1 MTSFWVVA
9 GIFIVGAL
17 LFVLPTLWSKRNRQT
32 GVARDATNVS
42 IYRDQLSELNNDLR
56 NDILTHEQFE
66 HSKRELQQRMLQDI
80 PEGEVIE
87 AASTGGNRNIA
98 TITLTTLTVPLLA
111 VSLYLWLGN
120 TKALLP
126 QPPVEQAPMS
136 AGEGHANFSAVLE
149 SLIERLNNQP
159 DDAEGWL
166 MLGRTYAMMQRFDEA
181 KNAYE
186 KTLALTPDNSQV
198 ITDYAD
204 ILAMTNDGSL
214 LGEPL
219 ELINKALRLD
229 PDNPKALALAGT
241 AEFERGRFN
250 DAAVYWEKLLALIPA
265 SESELTES
273 VKNSIAEAKS
283 LASGK
288 GSMLASAQDQSSG
301 NRTPPPANKP
311 ESVAGAAASTSSG
324 TLSGQVTLSPA
335 LAGKGSPNDSLYIFA
350 RAKVGPK
357 APLATLRMEV
367 KDLPATFSLSDAMAR
382 SGVQLSSF
390 ADEMVVGARISKSGS
405 PMPQSGDL
413 QGFSQPVRIGAK
425 GITVVIDQQLP

>member
-1 MTSFWVVA
+1 
-9 GIFIVGAL
+9 
-17 LFVLPTLWSKRNRQT
+17 
-32 GVARDATNVS
+32 
-42 IYRDQLSELNNDLR
+42 
-56 NDILTHEQFE
+56 
-66 HSKRELQQRMLQDI
+66 
-80 PEGEVIE
+80 
-87 AASTGGNRNIA
+87 
-98 TITLTTLTVPLLA
+98 
-111 VSLYLWLGN
+111 
-120 TKALLP
+120 
-126 QPPVEQAPMS
+126 
-136 AGEGHANFSAVLE
+136 VLE
-149 SLIERLNNQP
+149 NLIERLKNQP
-159 DDAEGWL
+159 DDPEGWL

-204 ILAMTNDGSL
+204 ILAMTNNGSL

-229 PDNPKALALAGT
+229 PGNPKALALAGT
-241 AEFERGRFN
+241 AEFERRRFK
-250 DAAVYWEKLLALIPA
+250 DAAAYWEKLLVLIPP
-265 SESELTES
+265 SESELAES
-273 VKNSIAEAKS
+273 VRNSIAEAKS

-288 GSMLASAQDQSSG
+288 GSLMAGAQDQPSG
-301 NRTPPPANKP
+301 NRTPPANKP

-324 TLSGQVTLSPA
+324 TLSGKVTLSPA
-335 LAGKGSPNDSLYIFA
+335 LAGKSSPNDSLYIFA

-413 QGFSQPVRIGAK
+413 QGFSQPVRIGDK
-425 GITVVIDQQLP
+425 GINVVIDQQLP